1 MNLLLS
7 TISNLTSLPSGG
19 IEGGFLFIIW
29 NPNLN
34 IGPFRWYSLCWL
46 IGLALAYFIVRH
58 LFYEQGIAERTI
70 KKNGKK
76 EVENVFDP
84 LFIYCF
90 LGILIGA
97 RLGHCLFYQP
107 DYFLSSGKH
116 IVEMFLPIHFMADG
130 GWKFTGYEGLAS
142 HGGTLGLI
150 IALWLY
156 VRYSKIGIWTVLD
169 NIAIATGTTACFIC
183 LGNLMNSEII
193 GKITDVPWAFIFL
206 RVDNYPRHPGQ
217 LYEAIAYIIL
227 FFIMW
232 AIYKRGKATG
242 RRTEFGNERREE
254 RGEKIMS
261 KANYPQVGTGWYF
274 GFCLTYIF
282 TFRFLIEYTKDVQ
295 EAWEADM
302 LFNMGQLLSIPFIII
317 GVYCML
323 KATRKRQ

>member
-1 MNLLLS
+1 MNILLTAITHCSSPIGEAGRGL
-7 TISNLTSLPSGG
+7 
-19 IEGGFLFIIW
+19 LFILW
-29 NPNLN
+29 NPSLN
-34 IGPFRWYSLCWL
+34 FGPFRWYSLCWL
-46 IGLALAYFIVRH
+46 IGLVLAYFIVRH

-76 EVENVFDP
+76 EVEIVFDP
-84 LFIYCF
+84 LIFYCF

-116 IVEMFLPIHFMADG
+116 IFEMFVPIHFLADG

-169 NIAIATGTTACFIC
+169 NIAIATGSTACLIR

-193 GKITDVPWAFIFL
+193 GKVTDVPWAFIFL
-206 RVDNYPRHPGQ
+206 RVDDLPRHPGQ
-217 LYEAIAYIIL
+217 LYEAIAYAIL

-232 AIYKRGKATG
+232 AIYKRSKQTGKP
-242 RRTEFGNERREE
+242 R
-254 RGEKIMS
+254 
-261 KANYPQVGTGWYF
+261 VGTGWYF
-274 GFCLTYIF
+274 GFCLAYIF
-282 TFRFLIEYTKDVQ
+282 TFRFFIEYTKDVQ

-302 LFNMGQLLSIPFIII
+302 LFNMGQLLSIPFILI
-317 GVYCML
+317 GAYCML
-323 KATRKRQ
+323 RAKKKLSA